1 MFRINTQGPIMA
13 PVLFGVKLAF
23 WVKHAG
29 RGTERHRNA
38 NPTDQESDTEKAK
51 SVKAGSD
58 NFNTGETEKCLV
70 RSSRN

>member
-1 MFRINTQGPIMA
+1 MA

-51 SVKAGSD
+51 SVKG
-58 NFNTGETEKCLV
+58 G
-70 RSSRN
+70 